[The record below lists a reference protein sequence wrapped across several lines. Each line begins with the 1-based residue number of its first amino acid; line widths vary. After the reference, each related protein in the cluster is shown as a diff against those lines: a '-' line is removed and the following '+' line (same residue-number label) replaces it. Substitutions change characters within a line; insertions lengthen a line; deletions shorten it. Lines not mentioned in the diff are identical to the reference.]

1 MLKKAITFTDFNGV
15 EHTEDFYFNL
25 TKAEIIELEL
35 TAEGN
40 SFVTYLEK
48 VVASQNGK
56 LIMDTF
62 KSIIF
67 KAYGEKSEDGKL
79 FKKSEKLSDDFSF
92 TAAYDVLYVELVTD
106 AEKAAAF
113 INGIVPEE
121 LAKAAAANS
130 EDPRIKSMQQMQGYK
145 QKQEKPKVSST
156 IEKIPDLP
164 AAEEVPSLD
173 AAPAVLEVGPSGQEV
188 KAEVGPENAKP
199 DYGSMTEAELRA
211 HFASK

>member
-1 MLKKAITFTDFNGV
+1 MLKKAITYTDFNDV

-40 SFVTYLEK
+40 SFVTYLEG

-79 FKKSEKLSDDFSF
+79 FKKSEKLSEDFSF

-106 AEKAAAF
+106 ATKAAEF
-113 INGIVPEE
+113 INGIVPAE
-121 LAKAAAANS
+121 LAEAAKNNQ
-130 EDPRIKSMQQMQGYK
+130 DPRLKSMEQMQGFR
-145 QKQEKPKVSST
+145 QKQEKPKST
-156 IEKIPDLP
+156 VEKVPDL
-164 AAEEVPSLD
+164 E

-199 DYGSMTEAELRA
+199 DYGSMTEEELRA

>member
-1 MLKKAITFTDFNGV
+1 MLKKAISYTDFDGQ

-48 VVASQNGK
+48 VVASNNGK

-67 KAYGEKSEDGKL
+67 KAYGEKSEDGKR
-79 FKKSEKLSDDFSF
+79 FVKSEKLSEDFSF

-106 AEKAAAF
+106 AEKAAEF
-113 INGIVPEE
+113 INGLVPEE

-130 EDPRIKSMQQMQGYK
+130 EDPRIKSMQAMQGHK
-145 QKQEKPKVSST
+145 QKQVAQKST
-156 IEKIPDLP
+156 VETVPDLP
-164 AAEEVPSLD
+164 AGEP
-173 AAPAVLEVGPSGQEV
+173 VLEV
-188 KAEVGPENAKP
+188 APENAKP
-199 DYGSMTEAELRA
+199 DFGSMTEEELRA
-211 HFASK
+211 HFASAK

>member
-1 MLKKAITFTDFNGV
+1 MLKKAITYTDFNGV
-15 EHTEDFYFNL
+15 EHTDDFYFNL

-40 SFVTYLEK
+40 SFVTYLEN
-48 VVASQNGK
+48 VVASNNGK

-79 FKKSEKLSDDFSF
+79 FKKSEKISDDFSF

-106 AEKAAAF
+106 AKKAAEF
-113 INGIVPEE
+113 INAVVPEE
-121 LAKAAAANS
+121 LAKAAAENS
-130 EDPRIKSMQQMQGYK
+130 DDPRVKSMQAMQGFNKK
-145 QKQEKPKVSST
+145 QVSQKEKTTVEKV
-156 IEKIPDLP
+156 PDLP

-173 AAPAVLEVGPSGQEV
+173 AAPPVLEVGPSGQEV

-199 DYGSMTEAELRA
+199 DFGSMTEEELRA
-211 HFASK
+211 HFSQK